1 MGSFTSLFMQALFN
15 TSVSIKNI
23 VVKYRAPQTLST
35 LTCGALDVYTAA
47 GAWRLA
53 LKVSRCCLV
62 CLLPAIN
69 VAAVAERK

>member
-23 VVKYRAPQTLST
+23 VVKYKAPHTQST
-35 LTCGALDVYTAA
+35 LTCGALDLYTAA

-53 LKVSRCCLV
+53 IKVSCCCLV
-62 CLLPAIN
+62 CLLPMIN
-69 VAAVAERK
+69 IASVAERK